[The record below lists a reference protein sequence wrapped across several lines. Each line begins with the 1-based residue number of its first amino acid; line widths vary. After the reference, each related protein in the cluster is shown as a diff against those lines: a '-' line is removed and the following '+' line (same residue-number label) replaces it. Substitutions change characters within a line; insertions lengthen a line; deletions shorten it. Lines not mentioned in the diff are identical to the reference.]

1 MTNGTKFIFENNQP
15 IITKNILGVHNG
27 IIVNRNYENNSE
39 KINYEGYMIK
49 SDSLLFFEDLSNL
62 FSKDKENFIEN
73 LNNYLKNIDGNYSI
87 YFRIPSLK
95 LNFLTS
101 NCGSLYFSNNDSKL
115 IYASEKNILKKFLLK
130 SKSNYRLNV
139 KNIKKIINQIII
151 FDDNLKILSN
161 NYPFK
166 KYFIQKNEF
175 KIFDNIT
182 FENERRKIYKNVLNV
197 FYLNLSFY
205 KF

>member
-1 MTNGTKFIFENNQP
+1 M
-15 IITKNILGVHNG
+15 
-27 IIVNRNYENNSE
+27 
-39 KINYEGYMIK
+39 
-49 SDSLLFFEDLSNL
+49 
-62 FSKDKENFIEN
+62 
-73 LNNYLKNIDGNYSI
+73 NNYLKNIDGNYSI

-101 NCGSLYFSNNDSKL
+101 NCGSLYFTNNDSKL

-166 KYFIQKNEF
+166 KYFIQKMNLKYLIILLSKMKEG
-175 KIFDNIT
+175 
-182 FENERRKIYKNVLNV
+182 KIYKNVLNV
-197 FYLNLSFY
+197 FYPQLILL
-205 KF
+205 